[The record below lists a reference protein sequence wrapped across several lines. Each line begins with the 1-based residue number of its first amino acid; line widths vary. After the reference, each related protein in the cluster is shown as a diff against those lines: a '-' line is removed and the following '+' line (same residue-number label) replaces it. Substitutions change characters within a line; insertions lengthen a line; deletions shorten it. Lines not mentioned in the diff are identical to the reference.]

1 MSVHGVIAPVSV
13 LRKEQVMQNRKIRIG
28 IDVGGTFTHAVALDH
43 QSYEVIAHAV
53 TPTTHSSRYSVSE
66 GIIKTFQDVLVQ
78 TGAAPADVVFVA
90 HSTTQATNALLEGD
104 VAKVGV
110 VGMGRGLEA
119 IKAKTDTMI
128 ADIPLNESKALHT
141 AHSFLNTDPKEF
153 TQAKINQVIEEL
165 RKKGC
170 SVIVASEAFGVDDPH
185 REDMVTSLAQQLGLP
200 ATASHEISQ
209 LYGLK
214 VRTRTAVINASILP
228 KMTQTAD
235 MTNESIQRSGI
246 TAPLMIMR
254 SDGGVMDI
262 QQMRKRPILTL
273 LSGPAAGI
281 AAALMYAN
289 VSDGIFL
296 EVGGT
301 STDISVIH
309 NGKAMVKS
317 ASVGGHSTFLKT
329 LDSRT
334 VGIGGGSMIRIDSA
348 GQVRDVGP
356 RSAHIAGLT
365 YLAFAE
371 PEELQ
376 DARPVLA
383 APIEGD
389 PPDHLMMENPAGKR
403 FAVTLTDAAM
413 MAGAVQPSDYAF
425 GNLENVRLCFDKLS
439 EEYGQPPQAF
449 AEAVLDKAIQR
460 VDATVQAL
468 LQDYQLDPKLLSLV
482 GGGGGCTTVVP
493 WLSRH
498 TGIRYV
504 IADKAEV
511 ISAIGAAMAML
522 RDTVARTVIDPTPE
536 DIAAIRRQAVDSLI
550 SMGAAPDSIEVQM
563 EIDQQKNIVQATATG
578 SLQMEQQ
585 DLGMGRASQE
595 ELSQIAADSLRVQPG
610 QETLAGQTE
619 GLFIFSSVRRVS
631 RLFGLFHRDEQD
643 FRVLDRRGVVK
654 LQVNNGQL
662 LCTSGGRFSADLDAF
677 LQEVSS
683 YNDAGQILPE
693 VFVLHGSRIVDLS
706 SVLVHDQVMQLAA
719 LELEGAAP
727 DTPICVLT
735 HPRK

>member
-78 TGAAPADVVFVA
+78 TGAAPEDVVFVA

-153 TQAKINQVIEEL
+153 TQEKINQVIEEL

-468 LQDYQLDPKLLSLV
+468 LQDYQLDPKLPSLV

>member
-78 TGAAPADVVFVA
+78 TGAAPEDVVFVA

-153 TQAKINQVIEEL
+153 TQEKINQVIEEL

-214 VRTRTAVINASILP
+214 VRTRTVVINASILP

-662 LCTSGGRFSADLDAF
+662 LCTSGGRFSADLDVF

>member
-1 MSVHGVIAPVSV
+1 
-13 LRKEQVMQNRKIRIG
+13 MQNRKIRIG

-78 TGAAPADVVFVA
+78 TGAAPEDVVFVA

-153 TQAKINQVIEEL
+153 TQEKINQVIEEL

-309 NGKAMVKS
+309 NGKAMIKS

>member
-1 MSVHGVIAPVSV
+1 
-13 LRKEQVMQNRKIRIG
+13 MQNRKIRIG

-78 TGAAPADVVFVA
+78 TGAAPEDVVFVA

-153 TQAKINQVIEEL
+153 TQEKINQVIEEL

-309 NGKAMVKS
+309 NGKAMIKS

-371 PEELQ
+371 PEELR

>member
-1 MSVHGVIAPVSV
+1 
-13 LRKEQVMQNRKIRIG
+13 MQNRKIRIG

-78 TGAAPADVVFVA
+78 TGAAPEDVVFVA

>member
-1 MSVHGVIAPVSV
+1 
-13 LRKEQVMQNRKIRIG
+13 MQNRKIRIG

-78 TGAAPADVVFVA
+78 TGAAPEDVVFVA

-376 DARPVLA
+376 DTRPVLA

-619 GLFIFSSVRRVS
+619 GLFIF
-631 RLFGLFHRDEQD
+631 F
-643 FRVLDRRGVVK
+643 
-654 LQVNNGQL
+654 
-662 LCTSGGRFSADLDAF
+662 
-677 LQEVSS
+677 
-683 YNDAGQILPE
+683 
-693 VFVLHGSRIVDLS
+693 
-706 SVLVHDQVMQLAA
+706 
-719 LELEGAAP
+719 
-727 DTPICVLT
+727 
-735 HPRK
+735 

>member
-1 MSVHGVIAPVSV
+1 
-13 LRKEQVMQNRKIRIG
+13 MQNRKIRIG

-78 TGAAPADVVFVA
+78 TGAAPEDVVFVA

-153 TQAKINQVIEEL
+153 TQEKINQVIEEL

>member
-1 MSVHGVIAPVSV
+1 
-13 LRKEQVMQNRKIRIG
+13 MQNRKIRIG

-78 TGAAPADVVFVA
+78 TGAAPEDVVFVA

-334 VGIGGGSMIRIDSA
+334 VGIGGGSMIRIDSV

>member
-1 MSVHGVIAPVSV
+1 
-13 LRKEQVMQNRKIRIG
+13 MQNRKIRIG

-78 TGAAPADVVFVA
+78 TGAAPEDVVFVA

-165 RKKGC
+165 RKKGY

-413 MAGAVQPSDYAF
+413 MAGAVQPRDYAF

-677 LQEVSS
+677 LQKVSS

>member
-1 MSVHGVIAPVSV
+1 
-13 LRKEQVMQNRKIRIG
+13 MQNRKIRIG

-78 TGAAPADVVFVA
+78 TGAAPEDVVFVA

-153 TQAKINQVIEEL
+153 TQEKINQVIEEL

-449 AEAVLDKAIQR
+449 AEAVLDKAIPR

>member
-1 MSVHGVIAPVSV
+1 
-13 LRKEQVMQNRKIRIG
+13 MQNRKIRIG

-78 TGAAPADVVFVA
+78 TGAAPEDVVFVA

-153 TQAKINQVIEEL
+153 TQEKINQVIEEL

-482 GGGGGCTTVVP
+482 GGGGGCTTVGP

-683 YNDAGQILPE
+683 YNDARQILPE

>member
-1 MSVHGVIAPVSV
+1 
-13 LRKEQVMQNRKIRIG
+13 MQNRKIRIG

-78 TGAAPADVVFVA
+78 TGAAPEDVVFVA

-376 DARPVLA
+376 DTRPVLA

-719 LELEGAAP
+719 FDLEGAAP

>member
-1 MSVHGVIAPVSV
+1 
-13 LRKEQVMQNRKIRIG
+13 MQNRKIRIG

-78 TGAAPADVVFVA
+78 TGAAPEDVVFVA

-677 LQEVSS
+677 LQKVSS

>member
-78 TGAAPADVVFVA
+78 TGAAPEDVVFVA

>member
-1 MSVHGVIAPVSV
+1 
-13 LRKEQVMQNRKIRIG
+13 MQNRKIRIG

-78 TGAAPADVVFVA
+78 TGAAPEDVVFVA

-706 SVLVHDQVMQLAA
+706 SVLVHEQVMQLAA

>member
-78 TGAAPADVVFVA
+78 TGAAPEDVVFVA

-334 VGIGGGSMIRIDSA
+334 VGIGGGSMIRIDSV

>member
-78 TGAAPADVVFVA
+78 TGAAPEDVVFVA

-504 IADKAEV
+504 IADQAEV

>member
-1 MSVHGVIAPVSV
+1 
-13 LRKEQVMQNRKIRIG
+13 MQNRKIRIG

-78 TGAAPADVVFVA
+78 TGAAPEDVVFVA

-153 TQAKINQVIEEL
+153 TQEKINQVIEEL

-619 GLFIFSSVRRVS
+619 GLFIFSSVRRVN

>member
-1 MSVHGVIAPVSV
+1 
-13 LRKEQVMQNRKIRIG
+13 MQNRKIRIG

-78 TGAAPADVVFVA
+78 TGAAPEDVVFVA

-356 RSAHIAGLT
+356 RSPHIAGLT

>member
-78 TGAAPADVVFVA
+78 TGAAPEDVVFVA

-153 TQAKINQVIEEL
+153 TQEKINQVIEEL

-585 DLGMGRASQE
+585 DRGMGRASQE